1 MKTIE
6 ELKAAANARARKY
19 RENNP
24 EKVRASKR
32 SNYLKNREKK
42 LIEMSDYKKRNRE
55 KLNAYFRQKNASDM
69 SFRIANRYRAKMN
82 SLIYGKSKDYTA
94 LTYFGCTRVEFMHHL
109 ESQFAEGMTWGNRA
123 VDGWHVDHIVPVCSF
138 DMTVPEQAA
147 KCWHYTNMR
156 PVWAK
161 ENQSKNRYGNNP
173 NPK

>member
-6 ELKAAANARARKY
+6 EQRALHRAHYYKY
-19 RENNP
+19 RD
-24 EKVRASKR
+24 RH
-32 SNYLKNREKK
+32 LK
-42 LIEMSDYKKRNRE
+42 EMSDYKKRNRA

-82 SLIYGKSKDYTA
+82 GLIYGKNKDFTA
-94 LTYFGCTRVEFMHHL
+94 LKYFGCTRAEFMRHL
-109 ESQFAEGMTWGNRA
+109 ESQFADGMTWDNRK

-138 DMTVPEQAA
+138 DMTIHEQAA